1 MSTKLSSVVVVR
13 GAGDLAT
20 GVIAKLASSGFLVM
34 ALETSKPTAIRR
46 RVSLSECMYDGY
58 AQVENV
64 RALKVKDL
72 DEALRC
78 IELDVVP
85 VLEDPECL
93 SIADNAPMAL
103 VDAII
108 AKRNIGTR
116 LSMAPI
122 VIALGPGFVAGVD
135 AHAVVETSRGHNLGR
150 VLFSGRAAENTGQ
163 PGVIGGYSIERVV
176 HAPCAGQVTILRD
189 IGSIVEKSEPLLEVG
204 ACVVPAPLS
213 GLVRGMIRGGSFVD
227 EGTKIADVDPRGAS
241 VDFTSIS
248 DKARAIA
255 GGVLEA
261 ILHLGARPQ

>member
-34 ALETSKPTAIRR
+34 ALETAKPTAIRR

-64 RALKVKDL
+64 RALKVRDL
-72 DEALRC
+72 GEALKY
-78 IELDVVP
+78 IDLDVVP
-85 VLEDPECL
+85 VLADPECQ
-93 SIADNAPMAL
+93 SIADNAPLAL

-108 AKRNIGTR
+108 AKKNIGTR

-135 AHAVVETSRGHNLGR
+135 AHAVVETNRGHNLGR
-150 VLFSGRAAENTGQ
+150 VFFSGCAAENTGQ
-163 PGVIGGYSIERVV
+163 PGVIGGYSTERVV
-176 HAPCAGQVTILRD
+176 HAPCEGQVKILCD
-189 IGSIVEKSEPLLEVG
+189 IGSIVEKGEPLVKIGES
-204 ACVVPAPLS
+204 VVSAPLS
-213 GLVRGMIRGGSFVD
+213 GLVRGMIRGGSFV
-227 EGTKIADVDPRGAS
+227 EAGTKIADVDPRGAS

-261 ILHLGARPQ
+261 LLHLGARPQ